1 MIKNVVVVDNENNI
15 AIYKMSMIPEL
26 KQHGS
31 HMIMTNVQK
40 PPKIKILNI
49 DTRFQEEYNKS
60 PYASIT
66 YNLPQKITNVKSIY
80 MTHIEIPYTFYNFSE
95 AKGNTSFIIS
105 DDVSNDEYVFK
116 IPDNNYTTTSL
127 VLILNQVLSS
137 TSLTN
142 YITFSEVDKR
152 LKIAV
157 SSRKFTFYWNVSGV
171 KKSLE
176 SDFDKTKFKGRLG
189 WYLGLREPSYTIS
202 ASKNIT
208 SESFICLCTT
218 NYVFLVVDEF
228 SSSYPNSF
236 ISPLSDSIMNKNIL
250 ARIQIESFINS
261 FGKMITA
268 TPLNIVSDK
277 RIYNSTTDMYK
288 LKIQLVDEWG
298 TPLDLNFMDFSL
310 SLKIEYE

>member
-1 MIKNVVVVDNENNI
+1 
-15 AIYKMSMIPEL
+15 MSMIPEL
-26 KQHGS
+26 KQHGG

-40 PPKIKILNI
+40 TPKTTILNI

-60 PYASIT
+60 SSASIT
-66 YNLPQKITNVKSIY
+66 YNLPQKINNVKSIY

-105 DDVSNDEYVFK
+105 DEISSDEYVFK
-116 IPDNNYTTTSL
+116 IPDNNYTISSL
-127 VLILNQVLSS
+127 VQILNQILVS
-137 TSLTN
+137 TSLN
-142 YITFSEVDKR
+142 SYILFSEVDKR

-189 WYLGLREPSYTIS
+189 WYLGFREPSYTIN
-202 ASKNIT
+202 ATKNIT
-208 SESFICLCTT
+208 SESFINLYTT
-218 NYVFLVVDEF
+218 NYIFLVIDEF

-236 ISPLSDSIMNKNIL
+236 ISPLSDSIINKNIL
-250 ARIQIESFINS
+250 ARIQIEHFVNY
-261 FGKMITA
+261 FGKTITA
-268 TPLNIVSDK
+268 TPLNIISDTRK
-277 RIYNSTTDMYK
+277 YNSTTDIYK